1 MAESGTGPTG
11 PGPSIDPRL
20 DTPLSIDEKQRRE
33 QEQQRALF
41 LSRLSALMQQWERER
56 NLPSTVN
63 PQQDPASAGIASYDE
78 ERRKWERELDVIMQ
92 QWERSWNMPWTVK
105 PKYGPAVAGLYWT
118 KINAER
124 FPAGQILSVVNL
136 TFLSGVDVSD
146 TSSAPGQLWEA
157 SLQYIA
163 SIPGCTYLK
172 SASQEQEAV
181 AVILWENCLSWKSF
195 QQSTGFVRMAPI
207 LTQKMMNRSLR
218 LPATVI
224 LGTKKYLQCIETTF
238 EADLDSNARS
248 RFEHQ
253 FLSIIEPYVTKHSL
267 LASGWFENNASM
279 YVKQKQDTR
288 DCTHCTHIALF
299 EFDDR
304 GDHYTELS
312 ELATRLSQVSVL
324 PHTAMKSSLSSA
336 LTYMDNP
343 RPPSIISELTSSAQ
357 FSTLA
362 GILQFPIRRH
372 FSEEASTGLEWEKLP
387 GVDCIP
393 RPPFPL
399 SQGSLYAFE
408 GNLPLS
414 SFGMLRCCAGPPLEP
429 LMVDVAWL
437 TTRSTLDRA
446 KRRVSKML
454 NHQVRQLPGY
464 VGGFWVCLSD
474 SVHGFGVFT
483 GIWQ

>member
-279 YVKQKQDTR
+279 SDN
-288 DCTHCTHIALF
+288 
-299 EFDDR
+299 
-304 GDHYTELS
+304 S
-312 ELATRLSQVSVL
+312 LATWVDSGCAYLTLYMALVSLRFGITKVHERRVYANIEKYWIDLSMLLPTWTYHRLTNL
-324 PHTAMKSSLSSA
+324 FLGH
-336 LTYMDNP
+336 
-343 RPPSIISELTSSAQ
+343 ELMSMGSRIAYI
-357 FSTLA
+357 
-362 GILQFPIRRH
+362 GM
-372 FSEEASTGLEWEKLP
+372 
-387 GVDCIP
+387 
-393 RPPFPL
+393 PL
-399 SQGSLYAFE
+399 SL
-408 GNLPLS
+408 
-414 SFGMLRCCAGPPLEP
+414 
-429 LMVDVAWL
+429 
-437 TTRSTLDRA
+437 
-446 KRRVSKML
+446 K
-454 NHQVRQLPGY
+454 
-464 VGGFWVCLSD
+464 
-474 SVHGFGVFT
+474 
-483 GIWQ
+483 